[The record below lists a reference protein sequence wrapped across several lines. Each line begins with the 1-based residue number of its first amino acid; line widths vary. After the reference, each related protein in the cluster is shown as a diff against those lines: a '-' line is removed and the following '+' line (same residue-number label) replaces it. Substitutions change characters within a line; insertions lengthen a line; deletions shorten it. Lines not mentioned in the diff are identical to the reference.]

1 VIVSLFVC
9 PSTFSR
15 TDILFRPLQGIAGV
29 CERRLSTPDAIPD
42 YSISEK
48 VSRRRLPD
56 DESVDIILLSR
67 VGILIDLLK
76 FPQFFNE
83 LMHFRENGE
92 SEKPD
97 GLRFVRGAQFE
108 RFGSGLITPGLRVL
122 TLYKGAWRKKG
133 TLAGASR

>member
-1 VIVSLFVC
+1 M
-9 PSTFSR
+9 
-15 TDILFRPLQGIAGV
+15 
-29 CERRLSTPDAIPD
+29 RLSTPDAIPD

-56 DESVDIILLSR
+56 DESVNIIRFSR
-67 VGILIDLLK
+67 VRILIDLLK

-83 LMHFRENGE
+83 QMHIRENRE

-108 RFGSGLITPGLRVL
+108 RFGNGLITLRSSVL
-122 TLYKGAWRKKG
+122 LLYKGAWKEKG
-133 TLAGASR
+133 TLSGALR